1 METKSSSSEKTLL
14 PAKVCEL
21 KDCSLSDIRGEWQV
35 LDKWE
40 IDSGTRQDL
49 FPELTTIERQLTV
62 SYFYCFIPYYLMLDP
77 KITLDSAFNH
87 SVLFLIYPCL
97 HVHMWFYRNSRL
109 LFSTL

>member
-1 METKSSSSEKTLL
+1 M
-14 PAKVCEL
+14 
-21 KDCSLSDIRGEWQV
+21 

-62 SYFYCFIPYYLMLDP
+62 SYFYCFIQYYLMLNP
-77 KITLDSAFNH
+77 KITLDAAFNH
-87 SVLFLIYPCL
+87 SHILQNHTVLFLIYPYL
-97 HVHMWFYRNSRL
+97 HGHVWFYRNSHL